1 MASYL
6 HKRIGMR
13 GNKMMKLIPSSK
25 NALFV
30 LALAL
35 LVVISS
41 VCVIKGNVNEL
52 RKIHELKLVI
62 TDFVETQNNV
72 RVKDSDVNLLAREIY
87 TAGRKYNI
95 DPMLIFSVI
104 TVESSLDKNAVSPMG
119 ARGLMQLLPATA
131 KSISEEMGVAYNGHK
146 TLNDVR
152 TNINLGT
159 YYLSK
164 LSEKYNNNMKLY
176 LAAYNYGPEQVDRM
190 IKEDGGIPGGYSHKI
205 IKTYNK
211 LSPYASWRL

>member
-1 MASYL
+1 MASNL
-6 HKRIGMR
+6 HNRIGMR
-13 GNKMMKLIPSSK
+13 GNKMMRLIPSSK
-25 NALFV
+25 SALFILT
-30 LALAL
+30 LALA
-35 LVVISS
+35 VVISS
-41 VCVIKGNVNEL
+41 VFAIKGNVDGL

-62 TDFVETQNNV
+62 TDYVETNNYDN
-72 RVKDSDVNLLAREIY
+72 VKESDVNLLAREIY
-87 TAGRKYNI
+87 TAGRKYKI

-104 TVESSLDKNAVSPMG
+104 TVESSLNKNAVSPMG

-131 KSISEEMGVAYNGHK
+131 KSISEEMGLAYNGHK

-164 LSEKYNNNMKLY
+164 LSEKYNKNMKLY

-190 IKEDGGIPGGYSHKI
+190 IKEDGVPGGYSHKI

-211 LSPYASWRL
+211 LSPYSSWRL

>member
-1 MASYL
+1 
-6 HKRIGMR
+6 
-13 GNKMMKLIPSSK
+13 MMKLIPSSK

-30 LALAL
+30 LTMA
-35 LVVISS
+35 LVVVLSS
-41 VCVIKGNVNEL
+41 LFVIKGNVNEL
-52 RKIHELKLVI
+52 RKVHELKLVI
-62 TDFVETQNNV
+62 TDFVSSNNNGH
-72 RVKDSDVNLLAREIY
+72 VKEADVNLLAREIY

-104 TVESSLDKNAVSPMG
+104 TVESSLNKNAVSPMG

-146 TLNDVR
+146 ALNDVR
-152 TNINLGT
+152 TNITLGT

-164 LSEKYNNNMKLY
+164 LSERYNNDMKLY
-176 LAAYNYGPEQVDRM
+176 LAAYNYGPDEVDRM
-190 IKEDGGIPGGYSHKI
+190 IKEDGGIPNGYSHKI

-211 LSPYASWRL
+211 LNPYASWRL

>member
-1 MASYL
+1 MASNL
-6 HKRIGMR
+6 HNRIGMR

-25 NALFV
+25 SV
-30 LALAL
+30 LLAVTLAL
-35 LVVISS
+35 LVVVSS

-52 RKIHELKLVI
+52 KKIHELKLVI
-62 TDFVETQNNV
+62 TDFVETNNYGN
-72 RVKDSDVNLLAREIY
+72 VKEADVNLLAREIY
-87 TAGRKYNI
+87 TAGRKYKI

-104 TVESSLDKNAVSPMG
+104 TVESSLNKNAVSPMG

-190 IKEDGGIPGGYSHKI
+190 MKEDGVPTGYSHKI

-211 LSPYASWRL
+211 LSPSISWRL